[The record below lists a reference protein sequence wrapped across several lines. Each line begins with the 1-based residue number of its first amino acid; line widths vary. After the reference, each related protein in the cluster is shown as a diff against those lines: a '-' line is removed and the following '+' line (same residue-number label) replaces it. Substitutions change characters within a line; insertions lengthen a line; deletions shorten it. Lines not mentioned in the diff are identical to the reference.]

1 MVPPF
6 CVIVHSN
13 GLLEEAPGGRM
24 PHGAADPRV
33 IDVLREGLQGFC
45 HCFCF

>member
-6 CVIVHSN
+6 GIIVRSN
-13 GLLEEAPGGRM
+13 GLLEDAPGGGV

-33 IDVLREGLQGFC
+33 FYVLREGL
-45 HCFCF
+45 

>member
-6 CVIVHSN
+6 RVIFRSN
-13 GLLEEAPGGRM
+13 GLLEDTPGGWV

-33 IDVLREGLQGFC
+33 INVLREGL
-45 HCFCF
+45 

>member
-6 CVIVHSN
+6 CVIVRSN
-13 GLLEEAPGGRM
+13 GLLEDTPGGRV

-33 IDVLREGLQGFC
+33 INGLREGL
-45 HCFCF
+45 